1 MEQLHANKN
10 NSEKKGS
17 HLMSAICSNIVE
29 AEIIVPERAS
39 ADSLAENSEL
49 NNTKQIHIPFFI
61 FLVIGIL
68 LQLTGNTFCV
78 QVGTLVCF
86 SVCGLICISVLIS
99 AVFSRSKL
107 DSPAGTP

>member
-17 HLMSAICSNIVE
+17 YLIPAIYSNIVE
-29 AEIIVPERAS
+29 AEIVVPERAN
-39 ADSLAENSEL
+39 ADNLAENSEV

-68 LQLTGNTFCV
+68 LQLTGNAFCV
-78 QVGTLVCF
+78 QVGTLVCV
-86 SVCGLICISVLIS
+86 SACGLICISVLIS
-99 AVFSRSKL
+99 AAFSRRKL
-107 DSPAGTP
+107 DSPERTP